1 MERNRLQEAVMSPPA
16 AARWSPWFVLAGLS
30 IMAVYF
36 ALGLGL
42 AGVSAGYF
50 SAPKVER
57 DAAAGGFL
65 LLGQLLYLQRTG
77 AWLEPFK
84 FTGLS
89 LVITGIVLNLAAII
103 RMLRTRAAVMHLA
116 LVEMRGGK
124 R

>member
-1 MERNRLQEAVMSPPA
+1 
-16 AARWSPWFVLAGLS
+16 
-30 IMAVYF
+30 
-36 ALGLGL
+36 
-42 AGVSAGYF
+42 
-50 SAPKVER
+50 VER